1 MNARQLVVIALAVLA
16 AFLASQSFYV
26 VRETEYA
33 IRFRFRD
40 IVGVDTTPGVHTK
53 IPLIDSVQLFEK
65 RVQTR
70 EYPGEPFRTGEGNI
84 LKVDYAAQWRIADP
98 AQYYRATG
106 GLTDVA
112 SGRLDEIVRNGVKGA
127 IARRTLQ
134 QVVTVEREEFVKDA
148 LTAAAQ
154 SAKELGIALIDVRVK
169 RTEFPDEG
177 TSDAVFKRMA
187 QEFRRQ
193 AAQLRA
199 EGDEQAYKIKADA
212 DRQKTEILA
221 DAARDAAR
229 TRGEGDAEA
238 ADIYARAYQRNPE
251 FYAFER
257 SLQAYVRALGSD
269 HDLLVLAP
277 DGEFFKYLKQ
287 PGRGR

>member
-1 MNARQLVVIALAVLA
+1 MNTRQLVLVGLAVLA
-16 AFLASQSFYV
+16 VVLAWQSFYE
-26 VRETEYA
+26 VRQTEYA

-40 IVGVDTTPGVHTK
+40 IVGVDSAPGAYAK
-53 IPLIDSVQLFEK
+53 IPLVDSVQSFDK

-70 EYPGEPFRTGEGNI
+70 EYPVEQFLTGEGKI
-84 LKVDYAAQWRIADP
+84 VKVDFYAKWRIADP

-106 GLTDVA
+106 GLSDA
-112 SGRLDEIVRNGVKGA
+112 AAGRLDEIVKDGLKGT
-127 IARRTLQ
+127 IARRTIQ
-134 QVVTVEREEFVKDA
+134 QVVTAERAEFLQDV
-148 LTAAAQ
+148 LTFAAR
-154 SAKELGIALIDVRVK
+154 SVKELGIALVDVRVK
-169 RTEFPDEG
+169 RIDLPDEV
-177 TSDAVFKRMA
+177 SESVFKRMG

-212 DRQKTEILA
+212 DRQRTEILA

-238 ADIYARAYQRNPE
+238 ADIYAHAYQKNPE
-251 FYAFER
+251 FYAFQR
-257 SLQAYVRALGSD
+257 SLQAYVRSLGSD
-269 HDLLVLAP
+269 RDVLVLAP